1 MLTAVIAQK
10 QLRGLIYLLLYLAD
24 VILIPTRNKKK
35 RKGSSTLNGSL

>member
-35 RKGSSTLNGSL
+35 KKKEKVLLL